1 MDDANSVSRWQR
13 LRSRKTSLRLLPL
26 VLGKA
31 RGNPGG
37 PHADQAQAVRRQSD
51 TSQQGL
57 PGWVG
62 GLGASRD
69 DANVQLRLMPPTP
82 DGALTPS
89 CIVRDVSTGKEY
101 HAGAVTISQLGGRE
115 AGSEPGAPL
124 EDETK
129 AYGALFPSDFPDV
142 GHVRSG
148 VFEVRWSKNGSLGP
162 TLLADPYLFELWN
175 GELVAWVPAGL

>member
-1 MDDANSVSRWQR
+1 
-13 LRSRKTSLRLLPL
+13 
-26 VLGKA
+26 
-31 RGNPGG
+31 
-37 PHADQAQAVRRQSD
+37 
-51 TSQQGL
+51 
-57 PGWVG
+57 
-62 GLGASRD
+62 LGASRD